1 MSILKRF
8 LKAILPNRIIDLMYS
23 LMYRIGVPILFHG
36 LPSYNQDGLATIHN
50 CDFMKDKLF
59 VEAYALGKKTG
70 SWGVEIH
77 WRAYIICWAANK
89 VKNLEGDFVECGVY
103 KGGYSRAVIHYID
116 FGKLNKKF
124 YLLDTFCGL
133 SDKYISEEERKNGR
147 RPGGFEECYESV
159 KETFENFSN
168 VEIIRGT
175 IPDTLAQVKTE
186 KIAYLS
192 IDMNCALPEIA
203 AAEYFWDK
211 LVSGGIIVL
220 DDYNYAGYMPQ
231 KRAFDAFASE
241 RGVQC
246 LQLPTGQGL
255 IFKP

>member
-1 MSILKRF
+1 M
-8 LKAILPNRIIDLMYS
+8 
-23 LMYRIGVPILFHG
+23 
-36 LPSYNQDGLATIHN
+36 
-50 CDFMKDKLF
+50 
-59 VEAYALGKKTG
+59 E
-70 SWGVEIH
+70 GVEIH
-77 WRAYIICWAANK
+77 WRVYIVFWAASK

-103 KGGYSRAVIHYID
+103 KGGYSRAVMHYIN
-116 FGKLNKKF
+116 FRKLNKKF

-133 SDKYISEEERKNGR
+133 SDKYILEEERKIGR
-147 RPGGFEECYESV
+147 RPAGYEECYESV
-159 KETFENFSN
+159 KETFKDFSN

-186 KIAYLS
+186 KVAYLS
-192 IDMNCALPEIA
+192 IDMNCVSPEIA

-211 LVSGGIIVL
+211 LVSGEIIVL

-231 KRAFDAFASE
+231 KRAFDEFASK